1 MSQEPDRSRDTEEK
15 CRKSEERYRR
25 AEEFR
30 KRDEAREKFDREIV
44 SRFLLRIPYYLEL
57 CVSAILL
64 LSIIVALVSLL
75 GDLAQFTLAGGN
87 ADDFQTF
94 LGNMF
99 TVVIGIE
106 FLKMLCS
113 YNVDSVIEV
122 ILFTVARQ
130 LVLNHTAAF
139 ELLLSVIAIAILFVV
154 RKYLFVKRLDA
165 HPANEGENIVDIF
178 RRRREEQKV
187 KEERKEKD
195 ESSATN

>member
-1 MSQEPDRSRDTEEK
+1 MVS
-15 CRKSEERYRR
+15 
-25 AEEFR
+25 F
-30 KRDEAREKFDREIV
+30 AR
-44 SRFLLRIPYYLEL
+44 
-57 CVSAILL
+57 
-64 LSIIVALVSLL
+64 
-75 GDLAQFTLAGGN
+75 AGGS

-130 LVLNHTAAF
+130 LVLNHEAAL
-139 ELLLSVIAIAILFVV
+139 ELLLSVVAIAILFVV

-165 HPANEGENIVDIF
+165 HPANEGENVVDIF
-178 RRRREEQKV
+178 RRRRDERRG
-187 KEERKEKD
+187 KEARKEKD
-195 ESSATN
+195 DSSATN

>member
-1 MSQEPDRSRDTEEK
+1 MSQEPDRSYDTEEK
-15 CRKSEERYRR
+15 RGKKEDRYHRT
-25 AEEFR
+25 EEFR
-30 KRDEAREKFDREIV
+30 KRSEAREKYDREVV
-44 SRFLLRIPYYLEL
+44 SHFLLRIPYYLEL
-57 CVSAILL
+57 CISIILL
-64 LSIIVALVSLL
+64 LSIIIALFSLL
-75 GDLAQFTLAGGN
+75 GEVVSFARAGGS

-130 LVLNHTAAF
+130 LVLNHEAAL
-139 ELLLSVIAIAILFVV
+139 ELLLSVVAIAILFVV

-165 HPANEGENIVDIF
+165 HPANEGENVVDIF
-178 RRRREEQKV
+178 RRRRDERRG
-187 KEERKEKD
+187 KEARKEKD
-195 ESSATN
+195 DSSATN

>member
-1 MSQEPDRSRDTEEK
+1 MSQEPDRSYDTEEK
-15 CRKSEERYRR
+15 RRNKEERYRL

-30 KRDEAREKFDREIV
+30 KRDEAREKFDREVV

-75 GDLAQFTLAGGN
+75 GDLAEFTLAGGN

-165 HPANEGENIVDIF
+165 HPVNEGENVVDIF
-178 RRRREEQKV
+178 RQRREG
-187 KEERKEKD
+187 RKEKEARKGKSED
-195 ESSATN
+195 SVTN

>member
-15 CRKSEERYRR
+15 RRKSEERYRR

-30 KRDEAREKFDREIV
+30 KRDEAREKFDREVV

-57 CVSAILL
+57 CVSVILL

-165 HPANEGENIVDIF
+165 HPADEGENIVDIF
-178 RRRREEQKV
+178 RRRREEQRV